1 MLLYWLVYEVI
12 RIIQKKVEI
21 IQKET
26 GEVKIIHL
34 CIVFEEESDKSIW
47 KEEMRMLF
55 YRLQDKIIRKTQ
67 KKEEVIQKEI
77 EKVTNIHLCI
87 VFEEESDKN
96 IRKEEMRILFYRL
109 AG

>member
-21 IQKET
+21 IQKEIVK
-26 GEVKIIHL
+26 VKIIHL
-34 CIVFEEESDKSIW
+34 CIVFKEESDKSIR

-55 YRLQDKIIRKTQ
+55 YRL
-67 KKEEVIQKEI
+67 
-77 EKVTNIHLCI
+77 
-87 VFEEESDKN
+87 
-96 IRKEEMRILFYRL
+96 